1 VLFLEGA
8 FGEGWLGEGWGVLRL
23 LIVGCG
29 ALTVLALGLSVAAVV
44 SHLAAKWRK
53 QARRQDREQWQQ
65 ALLDVLAG
73 AVPPEYLSDQVGLA
87 QRRRFLSF
95 LVEHATTVTGSALE
109 RIRAV
114 ARPFLQFAEKDLRA
128 GPRMVRAQ
136 AVRRIGL
143 LGGPDYIPMLE
154 EALDDRSDFVS
165 FIAFQ
170 HLARWS
176 GPDEAPRLLG
186 AVSRLSRVDRVQL
199 VSALVEVGEE
209 AAPLFREELRNEDR
223 TPFER
228 AVCAET
234 LRWLGDG
241 DAAPVAFDLLKTPDA
256 DPELTAALLRLL
268 SRVGSAQHAVV
279 VRSHCRSDVSFV
291 RIQATRALGKL
302 GGEEDVAC
310 LTDRIR
316 NDPSR
321 WVALS
326 AAQSLADLGRT
337 DELRRL
343 SANGEGQ
350 ASTIASDL
358 LPAEA

>member
-1 VLFLEGA
+1 M
-8 FGEGWLGEGWGVLRL
+8 
-23 LIVGCG
+23 
-29 ALTVLALGLSVAAVV
+29 

-95 LVEHATTVTGSALE
+95 LVEHATTVTGSAME

-143 LGGPDYIPMLE
+143 LGGPDYIPVLD

-241 DAAPVAFDLLKTPDA
+241 DAASVATDLLNATDPDS
-256 DPELTAALLRLL
+256 ELTAALLRLL
-268 SRVGSAQHAVV
+268 RRVGVGGPRDAAIIHQY
-279 VRSHCRSDVSFV
+279 CRSDVPFI
-291 RIQATRALGKL
+291 RIQATRALGQL
-302 GGEEDVAC
+302 GGERDVSI
-310 LTDRIR
+310 LVDRVQ

-343 SANGEGQ
+343 SANGQGQ

>member
-1 VLFLEGA
+1 MPFLEGA
-8 FGEGWLGEGWGVLRL
+8 FGESWGVLWL

-29 ALTVLALGLSVAAVV
+29 ALTVLALGLSIVAVA
-44 SHLAAKWRK
+44 SHLASKRRK
-53 QARRQDREQWQQ
+53 RTRRQDREQWQQ

-73 AVPPEYLSDQVGLA
+73 AVPPEYLSDQVSLS

-95 LVEHATTVTGSALE
+95 LVEHATMVTGNALE

-114 ARPFLQFAEKDLRA
+114 ARPFLPTTEKDLQA
-128 GPRMVRAQ
+128 GFRMVRAQ

-143 LGGPDYIPMLE
+143 LGGADYTDTLD
-154 EALDDRSDFVS
+154 EALDDRSDFVA

-176 GPDEAPRLLG
+176 GPDEAPRLLD

-209 AAPLFREELRNEDR
+209 AAPFFREELRNEDR
-223 TPFER
+223 TLFER
-228 AVCAET
+228 VVCAET

-241 DAAPVAFDLLKTPDA
+241 DAAPVASDLLKAPDA

-268 SRVGSAQHAVV
+268 GRVGSAQHAVV

-291 RIQATRALGKL
+291 RIQATRALGQL
-302 GGEEDVAC
+302 GGEKDVAC
-310 LTDRIR
+310 LTDRIQ

-326 AAQSLADLGRT
+326 AVQSLADLGRT

-343 SANGEGQ
+343 STHGGDR